1 MSSFAQNGAERGG
14 NRGNSGG
21 GGRGGGTSN
30 GNGGGRGGR
39 GRKRPRN
46 NNNKSNGGGG
56 GGPPSQQRA
65 PAAPMAMSNQPPPAP
80 LAKGKNSSDS
90 KFTDVAGISANRR
103 RALAEMRFEYMT
115 EVQAQTLPVCLSG
128 VDTLA
133 KAKTGTGKTLA
144 FLVPA
149 LEIIEKQK
157 ASARPRDIL
166 TLVLSPTRELAAQ
179 IETEA
184 RKLTKFDPINIICV
198 IGGTNIKTDQKR
210 LAAGAPVDLL
220 VATPGRLID
229 HLENTPG
236 IAEAFRA
243 MKILIFDEADQLL
256 EMGFKPEID
265 KILKYVPPKE
275 ARQTLLFSATVPK
288 TVQAIAANALRPG
301 FQYVDTVGEE
311 EQTHLHVKQELVVLP
326 LEKQVAGLAAV
337 LHRVTRDEANFKVIV
352 FFTTARVTGFMAQ
365 LFTAMGDFGE
375 VLEIHSRKSQSAR
388 TKTSEQFRKRNN
400 VVMFTSD
407 VSARGMDYPD
417 VTFVVQ
423 VGLTE
428 REQYIHRLG
437 RTARAGK
444 NGGGLLLVAP
454 FEQRTMSQA
463 LPDMNLQHV
472 REQDLDFNK
481 SASSVS
487 SALASVKNKPDLE
500 LSAQQAYGA
509 WLGFY
514 NGNLRKCGWRQKEE
528 LVQVA
533 NEYAATTGLDYIP
546 MLEAKTVGKMGMK
559 GVRGLN
565 IGRRDQ
571 SQPKHMGGRGFD
583 TARLLA
589 PSLGRRKA
597 SRAASHRSRP
607 WFTNWG
613 DLPEDMAL

>member
-1 MSSFAQNGAERGG
+1 
-14 NRGNSGG
+14 
-21 GGRGGGTSN
+21 
-30 GNGGGRGGR
+30 
-39 GRKRPRN
+39 
-46 NNNKSNGGGG
+46 
-56 GGPPSQQRA
+56 
-65 PAAPMAMSNQPPPAP
+65 MAMSSQPPPAP

-90 KFTDVAGISANRR
+90 KFTEVAGISANRR
-103 RALAEMRFEYMT
+103 RALADMRFEFMT

-133 KAKTGTGKTLA
+133 KAKTVTGKTLA

-179 IETEA
+179 IENEA

-198 IGGTNIKTDQKR
+198 IGGTNIKTDQRK
-210 LAAGAPVDLL
+210 LAANQPVDLL

-243 MKILIFDEADQLL
+243 IKILIFDEADQLL

-288 TVQAIAANALRPG
+288 SVQTIAANALRPG
-301 FQYVDTVGEE
+301 FKYVDTVGEE

-337 LHRVTRDEANFKVIV
+337 LHRCTRDESNFKVIV

-388 TKTSEQFRKRNN
+388 TKTSEQFRKRQN

-454 FEQRTMSQA
+454 FEQRTMTQA
-463 LPDMNLQHV
+463 LPDMNLQFV
-472 REQDLDFNK
+472 QEQDLDFGK
-481 SASSVS
+481 SATSVS
-487 SALASVKNKPDLE
+487 RALTSVKNDANLE
-500 LSAQQAYGA
+500 LSAQQAY
-509 WLGFY
+509 
-514 NGNLRKCGWRQKEE
+514 
-528 LVQVA
+528 
-533 NEYAATTGLDYIP
+533 
-546 MLEAKTVGKMGMK
+546 
-559 GVRGLN
+559 
-565 IGRRDQ
+565 
-571 SQPKHMGGRGFD
+571 
-583 TARLLA
+583 
-589 PSLGRRKA
+589 
-597 SRAASHRSRP
+597 
-607 WFTNWG
+607 
-613 DLPEDMAL
+613 